1 MRVRNARDLLAGC
14 LFLAFGLAFLAV
26 AQGYQ
31 LGSARRMGPGYF
43 PAALS
48 LILIGIGLATIARG
62 LIVPGPPIR
71 DVAAK
76 PLALITAALV
86 LFGLIVQGAGL
97 GPAVAALVALSAAAS
112 RSFRPLP
119 TVVLALALAAF
130 CVLVFA
136 IGLGLPFPALG
147 SWLRG

>member
-43 PAALS
+43 PVALS
-48 LILIGIGLATIARG
+48 IILIGIGLATVVRG
-62 LIVPGPPIR
+62 LLVPGPPIR
-71 DVAAK
+71 DVAGKA
-76 PLALITAALV
+76 LALITAALV
-86 LFGLIVQGAGL
+86 LFGLTVQGAGL
-97 GPAVAALVALSAAAS
+97 GLAVGALVALAAAAS

-119 TVVLALALAAF
+119 TLVLALTLAAF

-136 IGLGLPFPALG
+136 VGLGLPFAALG
-147 SWLRG
+147 TWLRG